1 MPAASITHSEFNRGI
16 LLMVSKMSPFAAAPE
31 AKDRF
36 NLQIRKALLIGLGT
50 LAPFTAVKVKQI
62 QSVEVYGLVALWIT
76 AAAVF
81 RNDLR
86 LRGNPEVLSLLKRY
100 AIFLCVAGVFAL
112 WALRLPTFPPPG
124 TPLIKHAPFISLARL
139 TQLMIVISGL
149 LLTAQLIISRPSLCA
164 LMCQC
169 YVYGGLIS
177 AVYGIASWIGGHIGL
192 HLGGAYG
199 STERIRGFFI
209 EGGPFGLYLI
219 SVILVNLFRRKVLR
233 RGDPRFFWIQM
244 ALLIAALVGS
254 ASKAGILLA
263 LFLAIF
269 YIIITHRARYLALFL
284 PLVLALALSVHLIAQ
299 LRGYAESYLHFSTL
313 ARKHPNDPDL
323 VEGRV
328 MGAIQIPI
336 MVAHHPIAGIGIG
349 NYPLERNN
357 PVYLGTLPKA
367 PGWDLPGLGL
377 LGDVAEFGIPLL
389 LYIIWL
395 LWRPV
400 VIAKRAQAPSL
411 VVALGAYQIL
421 AHLLGVQL
429 TFVYPWIVSGIVIG
443 YSVVLQKNQQTV
455 AAASL

>member
-1 MPAASITHSEFNRGI
+1 MIT
-16 LLMVSKMSPFAAAPE
+16 KMSPYRPMPDS
-31 AKDRF
+31 KDRF
-36 NLQIRKALLIGLGT
+36 NLGIRKALLIGLGL
-50 LAPFTAVKVKQI
+50 LAPFTALKVKQI

-86 LRGNPEVLSLLKRY
+86 LRGNPDVLSLLQKY
-100 AIFLCVAGVFAL
+100 AIFLSVAAIFAF

-124 TPLIKHAPFISLARL
+124 TPLIKHAPLLSLARL
-139 TQLMIVISGL
+139 TQLAIVISGL
-149 LLTAQLIISRPSLCA
+149 LFTAQFIISRPSLCA
-164 LMCQC
+164 LICQC

-177 AVYGIASWIGGHIGL
+177 AVYGIVSSIGAHAGL
-192 HLGGAYG
+192 HLSGAYG
-199 STERIRGFFI
+199 STHRIRGFFV
-209 EGGPFGLYLI
+209 EGGPFGVYLI
-219 SVILVNLFRRKVLR
+219 SVMLVNLFRRKVLQ

-244 ALLIAALVGS
+244 ALLLAALAGS

-263 LFLAIF
+263 LCLAVF
-269 YIIITHRARYLALFL
+269 YIIITHRARYLFFFL
-284 PLVLALALSVHLIAQ
+284 PLFIGLALSVHLIAQ
-299 LRGYAESYLHFSTL
+299 LQGYADSYLHFSTL
-313 ARKHPNDPDL
+313 ARKHPNDLDL
-323 VEGRV
+323 IEGRV

-336 MVAHHPIAGIGIG
+336 MVAHHPITGIGIG

-357 PVYLGTLPKA
+357 PVYLGTLPRA
-367 PGWDLPGLGL
+367 PDWDLPGLGL

-400 VIAKRAQAPSL
+400 VIAKRAQAPPF

-443 YSVVLQKNQQTV
+443 YSVALEKKRQAI
-455 AAASL
+455 AAESS